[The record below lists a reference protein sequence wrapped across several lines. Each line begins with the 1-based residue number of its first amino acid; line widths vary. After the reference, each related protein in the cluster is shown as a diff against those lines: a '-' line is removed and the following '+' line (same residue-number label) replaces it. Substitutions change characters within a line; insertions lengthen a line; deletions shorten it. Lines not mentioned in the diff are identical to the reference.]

1 MHVDTH
7 TEWCIRRLEIML
19 VQIII
24 YTCLFIIY
32 TGSICMDNGDMEWST
47 GLDMVLVE
55 PFGHA
60 VREEVI
66 IRIKVVPLGSCPL
79 HVLLLSAVPIPV
91 VHQAQN
97 QMDPALLCFGYHIVQ
112 TLS

>member
-1 MHVDTH
+1 
-7 TEWCIRRLEIML
+7 ML
-19 VQIII
+19 VQMII
-24 YTCLFIIY
+24 YTLW
-32 TGSICMDNGDMEWST
+32 TMEWST
-47 GLDMVLVE
+47 GLDVVLVE

-60 VREEVI
+60 VSEEVI
-66 IRIKVVPLGSCPL
+66 VRIQVVPLGSCPL

-112 TLS
+112 TLIQREHDRC

>member
-1 MHVDTH
+1 
-7 TEWCIRRLEIML
+7 
-19 VQIII
+19 
-24 YTCLFIIY
+24 
-32 TGSICMDNGDMEWST
+32 MEWWT

-55 PFGHA
+55 PLGYT

-66 IRIKVVPLGSCPL
+66 IRIQIVPLGSCPL
-79 HVLLLSAVPIPV
+79 HVLLLSAVPVPV

-112 TLS
+112 TLSYTERTHDCYCIKIVHTIQYLSLLANSRKFSENN